1 PRSYSFPY
9 TTLFRS
15 SIRRTRLSLPLASAS
30 AMDSWV
36 SAATGV
42 SSVMARFR
50 QAVDRLTRHRASGL
64 QAGVAARLLK
74 YHNGKLPGA
83 WQTAPEAWAPPPY
96 CAHSSTGGQAQNR
109 LRSP

>member
-1 PRSYSFPY
+1 
-9 TTLFRS
+9 
-15 SIRRTRLSLPLASAS
+15 
-30 AMDSWV
+30 MDSWV

-74 YHNGKLPGA
+74 YHNGTLPGA
-83 WQTAPEAWAPPPY
+83 WQTAPEAWAPPY
-96 CAHSSTGGQAQNR
+96 CAPPPPGGQGQNG
-109 LRSP
+109 LRSQWPWSMRLPTGRYWLPATKAKGIPACSLE